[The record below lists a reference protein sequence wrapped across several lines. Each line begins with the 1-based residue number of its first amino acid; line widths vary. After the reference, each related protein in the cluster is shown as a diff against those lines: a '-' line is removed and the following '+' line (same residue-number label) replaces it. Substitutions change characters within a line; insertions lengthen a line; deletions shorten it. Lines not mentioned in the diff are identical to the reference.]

1 MHMGD
6 ILTEKQEVVL
16 KAIRDFFLENSY
28 APSLTE
34 LQKILSISTKR
45 GVVIHLMALERKGYI
60 IRTNEP
66 RGIRLVDDNEEFISF
81 EYMVGIPI
89 LGYVNA
95 GTPLVSAEE
104 ENLGILKVDKDIIGK
119 GKRDL
124 FSVIVKGDSMNEA
137 QVGNAKISDGNY
149 LVIDK
154 DAEISDGDIVV
165 AVIENSATVKKI
177 KRLED
182 MIVLYPQSSNPIHQP
197 IFLNLD
203 FNGLI
208 NGKVVRVLENPAI

>member
-1 MHMGD
+1 MGD
-6 ILTEKQEVVL
+6 ILTEKQELVL

-34 LQKILSISTKR
+34 LQKMLNISTKR

-66 RGIRLVDDNEEFISF
+66 RGIRLVDDNEEAISF

-95 GTPLVSAEE
+95 GLPLVAAEE
-104 ENLGILKVDKDIIGK
+104 ENLGVLKVARDILGK
-119 GKRDL
+119 GKKDL

-137 QVGNAKISDGNY
+137 KVGNVMISDGNY
-149 LVIDK
+149 LVVDK
-154 DAEISDGDIVV
+154 DAEVSDGDIVV
-165 AVIENSATVKKI
+165 AVIENSATVKRI

-197 IFLNLD
+197 IFLGLD

-208 NGKVVRVLENPAI
+208 NGKVIKVLENPAI

>member
-1 MHMGD
+1 MGD
-6 ILTEKQEVVL
+6 ILTEKQELVL
-16 KAIRDFFLENSY
+16 KAIRDFFLENSF

-34 LQKILSISTKR
+34 LQRILDISTKR

-66 RGIRLVDDNEEFISF
+66 RGIRLIDDNEEAISF

-95 GTPLVSAEE
+95 GTPLVNANE
-104 ENLGILKVDKDIIGK
+104 ENLGILKVAKNIIGK
-119 GKRDL
+119 GKKNL
-124 FSVIVKGDSMNEA
+124 FSVVVKGDSMNEA
-137 QVGNAKISDGNY
+137 IVGNTKVSDGNY
-149 LVIDK
+149 LIVDK
-154 DAEISDGDIVV
+154 DAEVSDGDIVV
-165 AVIENSATVKKI
+165 AIIENSATVKRI

-197 IFLNLD
+197 IFLGLD

>member
-1 MHMGD
+1 MGD
-6 ILTEKQEVVL
+6 ILTEKQVLVL
-16 KAIRDFFLENSY
+16 KAIRDFFLENSC

-34 LQKILSISTKR
+34 LQRMLNISTKR

-66 RGIRLVDDNEEFISF
+66 RGIRLVDDSEETMSF

-95 GTPLVSAEE
+95 GTPLVPAQE
-104 ENLGILKVDKDIIGK
+104 ENLGVLKVDKDILGK
-119 GKRDL
+119 SKKDL
-124 FSVIVKGDSMNEA
+124 FSVIVKGDSMDEA
-137 QVGNAKISDGNY
+137 QIGNTMISEGNY
-149 LVIDK
+149 LVVDK
-154 DAEISDGDIVV
+154 GAEVSDGDIVV
-165 AVIENSATVKKI
+165 AIIENSATVKKI

-197 IFLNLD
+197 IFLGLD

-208 NGKVVRVLENPAI
+208 NGKVIKVLENPAI

>member
-197 IFLNLD
+197 IFLSLD

-208 NGKVVRVLENPAI
+208 NGKVVKVLENPTI

>member
-1 MHMGD
+1 MGD
-6 ILTEKQEVVL
+6 ILTKKQELVL

-34 LQKILSISTKR
+34 LQKILNISTKR

-66 RGIRLVDDNEEFISF
+66 RGIRLVDDNEESISF

-137 QVGNAKISDGNY
+137 QVGNTKILSGNY
-149 LVIDK
+149 LIIDK
-154 DAEISDGDIVV
+154 NAEISDGDIVV

-182 MIVLYPQSSNPIHQP
+182 MIVLYPQSNNPIHQP
-197 IFLNLD
+197 IFLSLD
-203 FNGLI
+203 FDGLI
-208 NGKVVRVLENPAI
+208 NGKVIKVLENPAI

>member
-1 MHMGD
+1 MGD
-6 ILTEKQEVVL
+6 ILTEKQELVL

-34 LQKILSISTKR
+34 LQRVLNISTKR

-66 RGIRLVDDNEEFISF
+66 RGIRLVDDNEDSISF

-95 GTPLVSAEE
+95 GMPLVVAEE
-104 ENLGILKVDKDIIGK
+104 ENLGVLKVDKDILGK
-119 GKRDL
+119 GKKDL

-137 QVGNAKISDGNY
+137 RVGNTLISDGNY

-154 DAEISDGDIVV
+154 SAEVSDGDIVV

-197 IFLNLD
+197 IFLGLD

>member
-1 MHMGD
+1 MGD
-6 ILTEKQEVVL
+6 ILTEKQVLVL

-34 LQKILSISTKR
+34 LQKLLGISTKR

-66 RGIRLVDDNEEFISF
+66 RGIRLVDDNEEAISF

-95 GTPLVSAEE
+95 GTPLVTAEE
-104 ENLGILKVDKDIIGK
+104 ENLGVLRVDQDILGK
-119 GKRDL
+119 GKKNI
-124 FSVIVKGDSMNEA
+124 FSVIVKGDSMDEA
-137 QVGNAKISDGNY
+137 SVGNTKISEGNY
-149 LVIDK
+149 LLIDK
-154 DAEISDGDIVV
+154 DAEIRDGDIVV
-165 AVIENSATVKKI
+165 AVIENSATVKRI

-197 IFLNLD
+197 IFLSLD

-208 NGKVVRVLENPAI
+208 NGKVIRVLENPTI